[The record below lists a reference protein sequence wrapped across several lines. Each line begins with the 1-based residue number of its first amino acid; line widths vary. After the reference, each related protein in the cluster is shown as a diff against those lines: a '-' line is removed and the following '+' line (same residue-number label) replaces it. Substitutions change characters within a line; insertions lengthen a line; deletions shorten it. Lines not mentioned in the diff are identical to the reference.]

1 MADEEF
7 WRRFLDAHG
16 RVKTLSVAE
25 MVERLKELR
34 QIGNFALTEDE
45 RRDVERLVAMGEA
58 VLLNG
63 EPNEPC

>member
-1 MADEEF
+1 MADEDF
-7 WRRFLDAHG
+7 WRRFLDAHE
-16 RVKTLSVAE
+16 RVKTLSVEE

-34 QIGNFALTEDE
+34 QIGDFALTEDE